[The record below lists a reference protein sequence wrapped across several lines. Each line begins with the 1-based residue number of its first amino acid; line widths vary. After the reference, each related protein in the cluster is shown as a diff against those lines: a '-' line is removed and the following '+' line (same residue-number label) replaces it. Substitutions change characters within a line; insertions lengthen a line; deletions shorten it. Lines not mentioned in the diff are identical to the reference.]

1 VGEDA
6 VVVAGA
12 DVGAGEDAGAEE
24 DADAD
29 VVGIS
34 SRTRKEIANL
44 LRSKKHIVV
53 NDIFPVISYFLNFDT
68 LVFLSL

>member
-24 DADAD
+24 DADVD

-44 LRSKKHIVV
+44 LRRKK
-53 NDIFPVISYFLNFDT
+53 YM
-68 LVFLSL
+68 